1 MGLDL
6 TPFLPEGYIASDTQA
21 RNFERAKRELE
32 LDEFKAEIIKLFRK
46 KKMNFDKHIFFEKKN
61 KNTNCDFEVNHNLTL
76 YGTELENIF
85 RYFQEQNLIFL
96 SKKKIF
102 QEREKRITFFN

>member
-1 MGLDL
+1 M
-6 TPFLPEGYIASDTQA
+6 
-21 RNFERAKRELE
+21 LE
-32 LDEFKAEIIKLFRK
+32 LNEFKAEIIKLFRK

-85 RYFQEQNLIFL
+85 RYFQELDLIFF
-96 SKKKIF
+96 SKKIF

>member
-21 RNFERAKRELE
+21 RNFDRAKRELE
-32 LDEFKAEIIKLFRK
+32 LIEFKAELIKLFRK

-96 SKKKIF
+96 SKKKNLSG
-102 QEREKRITFFN
+102 KRKKDYLF